1 MKNAE
6 FYARQPL
13 DKPVNK
19 DRRGRRAIKWKQ
31 ILAIAA
37 LFVFFAPF
45 IPNRRR
51 PFHSDF
57 PTDWFD
63 YLEKAGFALILALIV
78 LFIIFVVDR
87 TKYTAARYH
96 VKSVGTFVVN
106 DKIAKP
112 KKRISLHPGTSHLVS
127 VDSKLFHALQTGD
140 KVQVERRLTGE
151 IISIRKV

>member
-63 YLEKAGFALILALIV
+63 YLEKAGFASLFAFVV
-78 LFIIFVVDR
+78 LFIIFVADR
-87 TKYTAARYH
+87 TKYTSASYH
-96 VKSVGTFVVN
+96 YKFAGTFVVT

-112 KKRISLHPGTSHLVS
+112 KKRISLQPGSSHFVS

-140 KVQVERRLTGE
+140 KVYVERSLTGE
-151 IISIRKV
+151 IISIRRV